1 MCLAVRFIWMAVGE
15 EERRREVGS
24 VERCTTGRSP
34 DQFTRKW
41 RMASECNK
49 QNIAGQCNL
58 DRIVFAKRQSDSR
71 RGHALEVLKFKL
83 DQEGKNGD

>member
-1 MCLAVRFIWMAVGE
+1 
-15 EERRREVGS
+15 
-24 VERCTTGRSP
+24 
-34 DQFTRKW
+34 
-41 RMASECNK
+41 MASECNK

-58 DRIVFAKRQSDSR
+58 YRVVFAKRQSDSR